1 MAQSNVV
8 RISFPNALAGERPAP
23 AEEHAPAEVITL
35 AVANAFAGAES
46 AVDSGARDEIAW
58 ALEIAAQDRRLS
70 FAVVDAR
77 KRLNRLVRETCPKPE
92 FTPTGE
98 GYEDVSLALAQTILA
113 DRHPFFG
120 SAEMDLLAAVE
131 AFDAAERNRDAV
143 RAQLS
148 VTSGLDALV
157 GRREALRAHAAEAYE
172 ILRVHG
178 IDPAHV

>member
-8 RISFPNALAGERPAP
+8 RISFPNAFAGERPTP
-23 AEEHAPAEVITL
+23 AEERAPAEVITL
-35 AVANAFAGAES
+35 LVANTFAGAES
-46 AVDSGARDEIAW
+46 AADSPARDEIAW

-77 KRLNRLVRETCPKPE
+77 KRLNRLVRETCPKSE
-92 FTPTGE
+92 FVPAGE
-98 GYEDVSLALAQTILA
+98 GYEEVSLALARTILA

-120 SAEMDLLAAVE
+120 PAEMDLLAAVE
-131 AFDAAERNRDAV
+131 AFNAVERNRDAV

-157 GRREALRAHAAEAYE
+157 GRREALRAHAAEADE